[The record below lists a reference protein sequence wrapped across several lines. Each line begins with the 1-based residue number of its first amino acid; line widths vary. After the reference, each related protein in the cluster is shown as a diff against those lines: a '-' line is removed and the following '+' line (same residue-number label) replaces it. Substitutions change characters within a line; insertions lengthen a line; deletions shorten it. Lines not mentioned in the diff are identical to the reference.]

1 MGSDFRRELN
11 VQKRGD
17 STTIYSGFLRGHQP
31 SLLDYCE
38 APYAYA
44 GKSRRQARP
53 REYSISVPA
62 MGDITV
68 VFGLVHSLFKYS
80 MSIIIAL
87 AVTRYVPTNRSSGN
101 VACLDGP
108 PVCRAWRRRTPARP
122 GTAVVVGSV
131 VFAALRLSV
140 FCTLACF
147 VPYYIRFIPYI
158 IRYKTR

>member
-68 VFGLVHSLFKYS
+68 VFGLVHSLFQYS

-87 AVTRYVPTNRSSGN
+87 AVTRYVPTNRSSGT
-101 VACLDGP
+101 VAGVWCDKITMSKHTRGWLK
-108 PVCRAWRRRTPARP
+108 
-122 GTAVVVGSV
+122 
-131 VFAALRLSV
+131 
-140 FCTLACF
+140 
-147 VPYYIRFIPYI
+147 VPLGIFPQEA
-158 IRYKTR
+158 

>member
-68 VFGLVHSLFKYS
+68 VFGLVHSLQVFNEYHYCFGRNK
-80 MSIIIAL
+80 I
-87 AVTRYVPTNRSSGN
+87 VPTNRSSGN
-101 VACLDGP
+101 GRWLK
-108 PVCRAWRRRTPARP
+108 
-122 GTAVVVGSV
+122 
-131 VFAALRLSV
+131 
-140 FCTLACF
+140 
-147 VPYYIRFIPYI
+147 VPLGIFPQEA
-158 IRYKTR
+158 